1 MASAAVV
8 VEGDVAALP
17 CCPGTG
23 WFQTFAFSWS
33 PPPSARGSFE
43 PRSAG
48 EVPRCLVGLVGG
60 LTLFPRGSSFL
71 YNRGS

>member
-23 WFQTFAFSWS
+23 WFQTSL
-33 PPPSARGSFE
+33 SAGHYLHQHAAVLNLV
-43 PRSAG
+43 SAG